1 MAELELCRREVFFE
15 ANGVPRVVEV
25 KEKLSESAGPSR
37 KAAREKGDPSRAG
50 SISAPMNGDV
60 IDIKTK
66 AGPSLLSCIPLLLQT
81 VIELPLFL
89 PLHCL

>member
-1 MAELELCRREVFFE
+1 M
-15 ANGVPRVVEV
+15 PRVVEV

-81 VIELPLFL
+81 VIRASSILASALPVVQD
-89 PLHCL
+89 CKRERY